1 MSRPTLSW
9 PVSILAGAGIII
21 AVLLISSLSSPLD
34 SPLNRLLFAQE
45 QGSVTPCPSDYPK
58 PCDRATAESLVV
70 TQRSQSQTAL
80 SESQTARAST
90 CDTEAYPNCVAETA
104 AAQPSA
110 TTGSSGGNNNTTN
123 NTPTF
128 TATSTATRAATGTA
142 ASAGSATGTPTSTR
156 TATAQAAATGS
167 PADTSLPTPTPLIPA
182 DAPILICVSGE
193 RVEISGE
200 TRPNIPLI
208 VYFDQ
213 RAVGGGTSTGT
224 GSYLLRMQIGDEAP
238 GLYLVEVRERGSRT
252 LIQQLGCDVPAFTPT
267 ATVPLVP

>member
-9 PVSILAGAGIII
+9 PISILAGAGVIIC
-21 AVLLISSLSSPLD
+21 VLLISAISSPLGD
-34 SPLNRLLFAQE
+34 SAGISFAQE
-45 QGSVTPCPSDYPK
+45 RTCSPDYPDA
-58 PCDRATAESLVV
+58 CETQTAIARACVLGNSAYPVCETQTAE
-70 TQRSQSQTAL
+70 
-80 SESQTARAST
+80 
-90 CDTEAYPNCVAETA
+90 A
-104 AAQPSA
+104 AANPSA
-110 TTGSSGGNNNTTN
+110 TPSSTSGSTGGSAPSVASATT
-123 NTPTF
+123 TP
-128 TATSTATRAATGTA
+128 TATSTATRTTTTTVGSPAAATSTPTRTA
-142 ASAGSATGTPTSTR
+142 AS
-156 TATAQAAATGS
+156 TAQATVS
-167 PADTSLPTPTPLIPA
+167 PAADTSLPTPTPLIPA
-182 DAPILICVSGE
+182 DAPILICVPGE
-193 RVEISGE
+193 RVEIAGE